1 MANVT
6 PNLIKIGQSNIK
18 NPKKIVDTHDTNM
31 EKIKVFITTVAV
43 AAGIGTPTNER
54 VYLESGVGA
63 YNYTTAVTFTFVN
76 TYTEKP
82 KVTVSV
88 EYSLADFPSP
98 LVPAFQLVQTG
109 GVYTGVIVTP
119 HSDNLPAVATAY
131 FHVHAECRGAVTV

>member
-1 MANVT
+1 MA
-6 PNLIKIGQSNIK
+6 
-18 NPKKIVDTHDTNM
+18 KKPLSIVDLNYNTSQHGMVDTINGNM
-31 EKIKVFITTVAV
+31 GKIKQYLMNLSASM
-43 AAGIGTPTNER
+43 GG

-109 GVYTGVIVTP
+109 GVYTGVVVTP

-131 FHVHAECRGAVTV
+131 FHVHAECRGAVVPT